1 MIVFPKSIRKYFVN
15 CLGVDTMPCLI
26 VKTSQT
32 INNAEKNNICLS
44 LSKLT
49 AELLAKPENYV
60 MILFDDKTTMS
71 MSGTT
76 EPSAYIELKSI
87 NLAENQTSLLSEKI
101 CQQLSETLKIPAK
114 RIYIEFTNAQRH
126 LWGWDKKTF

>member
-1 MIVFPKSIRKYFVN
+1 
-15 CLGVDTMPCLI
+15 MPCLI

-32 INNAEKNNICLS
+32 INNVDKNTICLS

-49 AELLAKPENYV
+49 AELLGKPESYV
-60 MILFDDKTTMS
+60 MILFDDKTTMT
-71 MSGTT
+71 MSGST

-87 NLAENQTSLLSEKI
+87 NLAEDQTSFLSDNL
-101 CQQLSETLKIPAK
+101 CQQLSELLKIPAD